1 MLMSNS
7 SWDSKWKKNKKL
19 YDPFLWMGFNW
30 LKATATSRT
39 QLTVLHTCSCSYLTS
54 PSCNQEYQLIVFSI
68 WKQLW
73 VSQKAFIKIM
83 ACAFTRIYFFLI
95 HTLSSSAGKP
105 KLVIAVFFSKL
116 YSDWCFL
123 QQIVWKKLT

>member
-1 MLMSNS
+1 MRQQV
-7 SWDSKWKKNKKL
+7 KKNKKL

-68 WKQLW
+68 WKQLS
-73 VSQKAFIKIM
+73 VTKSFHQDYGLCFYTYI
-83 ACAFTRIYFFLI
+83 
-95 HTLSSSAGKP
+95 
-105 KLVIAVFFSKL
+105 FFS
-116 YSDWCFL
+116 YSYTLLVCWKTKTCDCCFL
-123 QQIVWKKLT
+123 QQIILWLVFSSANCMKKVDLNFCVSK

>member
-1 MLMSNS
+1 MRQQV
-7 SWDSKWKKNKKL
+7 KKNKKL

-73 VSQKAFIKIM
+73 VLQKAFIKIM
-83 ACAFTRIYFFLI
+83 ACAFTLIYFFLI
-95 HTLSSSAGKP
+95 HTL
-105 KLVIAVFFSKL
+105 LVCWKTKTC
-116 YSDWCFL
+116 DCCFL
-123 QQIVWKKLT
+123 QQIILWLVFSSANCMKKVDLNFCVSK